1 MLCLTAKV
9 ATGVLKLP
17 GDPLIVKSSYQPLWT
32 TGYQPKQLHSRNPN
46 HSSCN
51 LVLVSKPIHRQ
62 KNWWMNAGESKAISE
77 QPPEKCSEYQGE
89 GARYPSASAVREES
103 EPQGSPQ
110 DTFQPRAG
118 VSVGLISDQ
127 SHTFVPLTNTQVK
140 SDVVSF
146 N

>member
-1 MLCLTAKV
+1 
-9 ATGVLKLP
+9 
-17 GDPLIVKSSYQPLWT
+17 
-32 TGYQPKQLHSRNPN
+32 
-46 HSSCN
+46 
-51 LVLVSKPIHRQ
+51 
-62 KNWWMNAGESKAISE
+62 MNAGESKAISE

-110 DTFQPRAG
+110 DTSQPRAG

-127 SHTFVPLTNTQVK
+127 SHTFVPLTNIQVK
-140 SDVVSF
+140 SDAVSF